1 MAIDGVD
8 DAKKFHRL
16 RVYCLKIH
24 LLNNNFNYLYG
35 LLRSHVMFFQL
46 LAYVFFFQK
55 ALDVVQM
62 CKEDQERVFKML
74 TAILWLGNI
83 SFEVNDNDNHI
94 EVVNDEGRF
103 HTYA

>member
-1 MAIDGVD
+1 LFENSFAEQE
-8 DAKKFHRL
+8 L
-16 RVYCLKIH
+16 
-24 LLNNNFNYLYG
+24 
-35 LLRSHVMFFQL
+35 QL
-46 LAYVFFFQK
+46 SLWLSKVSRYIFSTFGICISFQK

>member
-1 MAIDGVD
+1 LFENSFAEQE
-8 DAKKFHRL
+8 L
-16 RVYCLKIH
+16 
-24 LLNNNFNYLYG
+24 
-35 LLRSHVMFFQL
+35 QL
-46 LAYVFFFQK
+46 SLWLSKVSRYIFSTFGICISFQK

-94 EVVNDEGRF
+94 EVVNDEGRI